1 MPHVVIVGDRESGK
15 ATFLSLLYAT
25 QVKSGSDASDAFL
38 FHADVDSLDEI
49 SEAFEQ
55 LMSGSFPDSATKEG
69 MRGITFHL
77 GYRRAGQGFLSRF
90 RSRGWDAGGSIA
102 LHFILVRNVEEEMS
116 RFRRGSSLANADL
129 REVLESDAVAILVDS
144 TKLGRRPEDG
154 TGGTMDRYDRAGES
168 LLSSV
173 QPSGPR
179 GRGPPTLPMLGSST
193 FRSL

>member
-25 QVKSGSDASDAFL
+25 QVKSGSDASDAFR

-49 SEAFEQ
+49 SDAFEH
-55 LMSGSFPDSATKEG
+55 LMTCSFPDSATKEW

-77 GYRRAGQGFLSRF
+77 GYRRAERGFLSRF

-102 LHFILVRNVEEEMS
+102 LHFILVRDVEEEMS

-144 TKLGRRPEDG
+144 TKLGHRPEDG
-154 TGGTMDRYDRAGES
+154 TVGTMDRYDTAVGS
-168 LLSSV
+168 PP
-173 QPSGPR
+173 PSPPRSPAPGPR
-179 GRGPPTLPMLGSST
+179 PPPPP
-193 FRSL
+193 

>member
-25 QVKSGSDASDAFL
+25 QVKSGSDASDAFR

-77 GYRRAGQGFLSRF
+77 GYRKAGRGVLSRL

-116 RFRRGSSLANADL
+116 RFLRGSSLTNADL

-144 TKLGRRPEDG
+144 TKLGARTEDRTVG
-154 TGGTMDRYDRAGES
+154 PMDRYDTAVES
-168 LLSSV
+168 LLSAVRRSR
-173 QPSGPR
+173 PR
-179 GRGPPTLPMLGSST
+179 G
-193 FRSL
+193 

>member
-25 QVKSGSDASDAFL
+25 QVKSGSDASDAFR

-77 GYRRAGQGFLSRF
+77 GYRKAGARRPLSPPIARMGRRWLDRF
-90 RSRGWDAGGSIA
+90 ALHPRPECRGRDVAVSPGQFPHERRLEGSPGERRDRHPGRQHKARTQDRGQDGRVDGSIRYGGGVA
-102 LHFILVRNVEEEMS
+102 PVR
-116 RFRRGSSLANADL
+116 
-129 REVLESDAVAILVDS
+129 
-144 TKLGRRPEDG
+144 
-154 TGGTMDRYDRAGES
+154 RATIAA
-168 LLSSV
+168 
-173 QPSGPR
+173 PR
-179 GRGPPTLPMLGSST
+179 QPPTHPPDRRLLQV
-193 FRSL
+193 